1 MEEKI
6 ESQEQK
12 ILKMKEK
19 IKNLESEIEENK
31 KIYASEQTARKS

>member
-31 KIYASEQTARKS
+31 KNYASEQNARKI